1 MNKKAQVLIVLGVI
15 LAALVITGLMI
26 FGWISGTYNDF
37 VTQSNT
43 VDTQL
48 SQVETMYQRRFD
60 LIPNL
65 VAAARGYIIHEE
77 KVFSDIA
84 QARTH
89 YTGAVGDDKIKA
101 QGTLDGALARL
112 LVIME
117 NYPNLKADQTVRDL
131 MAELAGTENRI
142 NIARQRY
149 NEEVRLFNTKIQVF
163 PGNLIASTFN
173 FKDKPLY
180 VSETGAN
187 KAPVVNLEVK

>member
-15 LAALVITGLMI
+15 LAAIIIIGLMV
-26 FGWISGTYNDF
+26 FGWVTGTYNDF
-37 VTQSNT
+37 VAQRNT

-77 KVFSDIA
+77 KVFADIA

-89 YTGAVGDDKIKA
+89 YAGAVGDDKIKA

-163 PGNLIASTFN
+163 PGNFIAGAFN